1 MPAPSSELS
10 LDSAG
15 SENGGL
21 SKIQKLAVLLA
32 LLGPDSAASI
42 LKQFQPREIEAISRE
57 MARTA
62 LIHREVQEEV
72 LREFSGVALLAS
84 TSVPTGIEITRATLE
99 RALGS
104 FQASDVLGRVVPP
117 RSSTGPMQLI
127 AEMDPRHI
135 FNLVR
140 DEQPQT
146 MAFVISHLAPDKA
159 AQVLG
164 LLRPEQRDQVI
175 ERLATLVPTPVEVAE
190 KVVMVLN
197 GKLGVKQTRAL
208 TQTGGVTTAAD
219 ILNAVDKTLSRS
231 LLTSLEERNPDLC
244 QAIRKKMFTF
254 EDLTLL
260 EPQIIQRIMR
270 ETDMRDLTL
279 ALKKAS
285 EPLRKLLLSSI
296 SRRAAETV
304 QEELGFL
311 GHVKLR
317 EVEAA
322 QFRIIDTVRKLEA
335 EGEIELN
342 EARTAEYEMV

>member
-1 MPAPSSELS
+1 MPATATDLSPDVAAEHGEL
-10 LDSAG
+10 
-15 SENGGL
+15 N
-21 SKIQKLAVLLA
+21 KIQKLAILLVM
-32 LLGPDSAASI
+32 LGPENAASI
-42 LKQFQPREIEAISRE
+42 LKPFQPREIEAISRE
-57 MARTA
+57 MARSA
-62 LIHREVQEEV
+62 LISRDAQEQV
-72 LREFSGVALLAS
+72 LREFTEVALAAS
-84 TSVPTGIEITRATLE
+84 TGVPSGIEVTRVTLE
-99 RALGS
+99 KALGS

-135 FNLVR
+135 FNLLR
-140 DEQPQT
+140 DEQAQT
-146 MAFVISHLAPDKA
+146 IAFVISHLASDKG
-159 AQVLG
+159 AQVLA
-164 LLRPEQRDQVI
+164 LLRAEQRDQVV
-175 ERLATLVPTPVEVAE
+175 ERLATLAPTPVEVAE
-190 KVVMVLN
+190 RVVTVLN

-208 TQTGGVTTAAD
+208 SQTGGITTAAD
-219 ILNAVDKTLSRS
+219 ILNAVEKTLSRS
-231 LLTSLEERNPDLC
+231 LLTTLEERNPELC

-304 QEELGFL
+304 QEEMAFL

-335 EGEIELN
+335 EGEIELDG
-342 EARTAEYEMV
+342 ARSGEYEVV